1 MANDIL
7 NNIKNDAYFKDVIK
21 KNNIS
26 DEEINDNLNVFEEAY
41 NSLKLC
47 DKCPGIDKCP
57 QKVKGEIYTVE
68 YNGRPVSVIRYC
80 KAIKHQKELDELY
93 NSYLYTDI
101 PKSLLNVNLDNIEPL
116 NNSQGAIYKILSDI
130 SIKQRDK
137 GLYICGGFGV
147 GKTYF
152 ASALANSL
160 VANGSKVV
168 FVKSNSFVTDMYTL
182 LMNDS
187 NAFERLL
194 NTIKNADYLIIDDI
208 GTENV
213 TAFSRDRLLY
223 NILDYRMENKMCT
236 IFTSN
241 YDIKNLKA
249 HFDQLPDANAER
261 LCERIV
267 SLVDV
272 RELEGEN
279 QRHD

>member
-7 NNIKNDAYFKDVIK
+7 TTIKNDPYIKDVIK
-21 KNNIS
+21 KYNIS
-26 DEEINDNLNVFEEAY
+26 DEEINNNINVFEEAY
-41 NSLKLC
+41 NSLGLC
-47 DKCPGIDKCP
+47 KNCKGVDKCL
-57 QKVKGEIYTVE
+57 QKVKGEIYTVD
-68 YNGRPVSVIRYC
+68 YNGRPVNVIRYC
-80 KAIKHQKELDELY
+80 KSMKHEKELEDLY
-93 NSYLYTDI
+93 SNYLYTDI
-101 PKSLLNVNLDNIEPL
+101 PKSLLDVNLDNINPL
-116 NNSQGAIYKILSDI
+116 NQSQGELFKILSDI

-160 VANGSKVV
+160 VANGSSVV
-168 FVKSNSFVTDMYTL
+168 FVKCNSFVTDMYTL

-187 NAFERLL
+187 YAFDRLL
-194 NTIKNADYLIIDDI
+194 NKIKNADYLILDDI

-223 NILDYRMENKMCT
+223 NILDYRMENNMCT

-241 YDIKNLKA
+241 YDYKNLKA
-249 HFDQLPDANAER
+249 HFEQLPDANADR
-261 LCERIV
+261 ICERII
-267 SLVDV
+267 SLA
-272 RELEGEN
+272 ELQKLEGEN